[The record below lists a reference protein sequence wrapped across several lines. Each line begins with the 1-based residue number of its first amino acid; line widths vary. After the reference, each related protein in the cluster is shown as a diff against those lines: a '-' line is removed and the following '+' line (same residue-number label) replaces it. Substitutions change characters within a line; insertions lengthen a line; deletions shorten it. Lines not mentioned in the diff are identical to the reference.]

1 MADRVSTTSRLTL
14 EGKGIIIPLKK
25 YLHNDGLERSIKMTQ
40 EIIREARR
48 ARERYGEPGA
58 YIKSP

>member
-1 MADRVSTTSRLTL
+1 MAEHISKKSRLKL

-40 EIIREARR
+40 EIIQEARR
-48 ARERYGEPGA
+48 ARERYAEPGA